1 MLVAVALSSREQ
13 PSIHVL
19 NEMVKGNGVVLTG
32 GPEDSDEYIIRLYT
46 CSFHSIKIVRNS
58 E

>member
-19 NEMVKGNGVVLTG
+19 NEMVKGKEVVLTG

-46 CSFHSIKIVRNS
+46 CIFHSIKIVRNS

>member
-32 GPEDSDEYIIRLYT
+32 GSEDRDEYIIRLYT